1 MIFDE
6 LWRKECKCNKL
17 QRSYDKDIK
26 LAIKEK
32 NYKRAEELK
41 EEAAHFV
48 SGHYDEIDALR
59 SRKLVKQAIKLQ
71 IPRPNFQDET
81 SWTHWYYGYVLTDKA
96 YNELRSLIMKFQS
109 ERLEH
114 RMRWV
119 KIVLIPV
126 GTFIIGVLA
135 TYYTMKRNYDQQSQA
150 QTVTHQG
157 DKADQPKQR

>member
-1 MIFDE
+1 
-6 LWRKECKCNKL
+6 
-17 QRSYDKDIK
+17 
-26 LAIKEK
+26 
-32 NYKRAEELK
+32 
-41 EEAAHFV
+41 
-48 SGHYDEIDALR
+48 
-59 SRKLVKQAIKLQ
+59 
-71 IPRPNFQDET
+71 
-81 SWTHWYYGYVLTDKA
+81 VLTDKA